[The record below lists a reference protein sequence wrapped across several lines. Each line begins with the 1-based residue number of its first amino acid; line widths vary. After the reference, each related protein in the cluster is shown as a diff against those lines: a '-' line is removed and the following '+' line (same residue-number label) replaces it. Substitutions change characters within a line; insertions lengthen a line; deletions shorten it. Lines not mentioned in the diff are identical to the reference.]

1 MLRGFSAPS
10 FPLVR
15 DAGSALGFAGEGAGA
30 LVSRAARGR
39 RGEVDIF
46 EGLGGWGGG
55 FCGWEGG
62 CGFCGVGLWDLEGAV
77 GWWRGGSHSRE
88 CF

>member
-30 LVSRAARGR
+30 LASRAARGR

-46 EGLGGWGGG
+46 VGGWGGG
-55 FCGWEGG
+55 GEGGGLRGGLCGWVLLCGLVGSGG
-62 CGFCGVGLWDLEGAV
+62 CGGLVEE
-77 GWWRGGSHSRE
+77 RE
-88 CF
+88 SQ